1 MKAKIRLCYR
11 LFSLLLLFGA
21 GLIIAAGLF
30 PAIGCACSDIR
41 ARTLRDAIK
50 RRWLQCFA
58 VLICLRVDLKGK
70 PSGQRAMLAA
80 NHVSW
85 LDIIVIG
92 QYLPAYFVA
101 KSDIA
106 GWPVI
111 GFLSRQAGTVF
122 IRRGDKKNIAVT
134 SDKIACL
141 LEQNCTVIAFPEGT
155 TTAGNEVLNFHASLF
170 QPALSTK
177 SAVQPVSIQ
186 YQGATKNLAPFIG
199 DETFI
204 GHLLKMLML
213 DKIEATLCFLPC
225 IATEGKTRHRIS
237 QETRERIAAHLS
249 IEPSSAG
256 PDAEFEPIALPMGPV

>member
-1 MKAKIRLCYR
+1 MKAKIRLCYK
-11 LFSLLLLFGA
+11 LPALILLFGA
-21 GLIIAAGLF
+21 GLIIAAGIF
-30 PAIGCACSDIR
+30 PAVGFACSASN
-41 ARTLRDAIK
+41 ARNLRDAIK

-58 VLICLRVDLKGK
+58 VLICLRVDRKGN

-101 KSDIA
+101 KSDIDH
-106 GWPVI
+106 WPVI

-122 IRRGDKKNIAVT
+122 IRRGDKKNIAAT

-141 LEQNCTVIAFPEGT
+141 FEQNSTVIAFPEGT

-186 YQGATKNLAPFIG
+186 YQGTARDLAPFIG

-213 DKIEATLCFLPC
+213 DEIEATLCFLPC

-237 QETRERIAAHLS
+237 QEARERIARHLS
-249 IEPSSAG
+249 IEPPSGG
-256 PDAEFEPIALPMGPV
+256 PDAELEPIALPMGPV